1 MRSKKL
7 TEKQQQILD
16 FISSFFKQMGYP
28 PSIGDIREKFGIKS
42 PKGVV
47 DHLSAL
53 QKKGYI
59 NRKPNISRGITVVGQ
74 QSLSILDTVKNVA
87 IVGTIAAGSPLL
99 AEQNITG
106 HLPVPQDVA
115 GSTDC
120 FALRVKGDSMI
131 DAGIYDGDYV
141 IARVQNTAKN
151 GDIVV
156 ALIGDEATVKYFYP
170 EDEQIRLQ
178 PANDTM
184 GPLYVNPE
192 EIQIQ
197 GKVIAVYR
205 FLN

>member
-7 TEKQQQILD
+7 TDKQKQILD
-16 FISSFFKQMGYP
+16 FITNFLNQTGYP
-28 PSIGDIREKFGIKS
+28 PSISEISQKFHIKS

-47 DHLSAL
+47 DHLTAIER
-53 QKKGYI
+53 KGYI
-59 NRKPNISRGITVVGQ
+59 KRIPNISRGIT
-74 QSLSILDTVKNVA
+74 
-87 IVGTIAAGSPLL
+87 IVGKTSSSMLDSVKQVAVLGTISAGSPLL

-106 HLPVPQDVA
+106 YLPIPQNVA
-115 GSTDC
+115 GGADC

-141 IARVQNTAKN
+141 IARVQNTANN

-156 ALIGDEATVKYFYP
+156 ALIENEATVKYFYH
-170 EDEQIRLQ
+170 DNGQIRLQ
-178 PANDTM
+178 PANDTL
-184 GPLYVNPE
+184 GPLYVSPE
-192 EIQIQ
+192 EVQIQ